1 MFNKIFYTIMY
12 MSNNLRLKVNYEN
25 KKNLNQ
31 EGGAL
36 IAAPLAGALQ
46 AAAPAA
52 LAQFNQLA
60 QPTGQT
66 AAAQNAMALVRADPT
81 GINRPIPEIPAPG
94 ANGVALIAGP
104 HNQVST
110 GNYVDIY
117 NPTAPLGLPAP
128 TAPLGLPAPTAPL
141 GLPAP
146 AGPAPGAPAALG
158 AGAAAALG
166 ALVARR
172 KARRASSTSSPSSP
186 SSPKSN
192 GVDIWLQTR
201 QKRSDDVSNFIDNLP
216 FRKNKLQTQ
225 SGGANVNNAFIM
237 MEDVIHN
244 DTPAKIVGINANNTY
259 NIMYKSGL
267 AALNVPGSALIKVA
281 LAGSDLIRAGAAAS
295 IIDRITGV
303 FTSKPHASPTSVSS
317 KTSESRNHA
326 SESRNH
332 ASESRN
338 HASESKNPA
347 SESKNL
353 FLQSRPS
360 RDESN
365 SSLSFLQPRSTKYN
379 GGK

>member
-117 NPTAPLGLPAP
+117 NP

-326 SESRNH
+326 SES
-332 ASESRN
+332 
-338 HASESKNPA
+338 KNPA